1 MISLTSQFT
10 FTNALNIILGAIIGF
25 LLMAMI
31 SCAILSLV
39 LSKSNKNKKIRTISK
54 KSYTDFFL
62 GKKDMKDKL
71 TSSIIYE
78 IQEVSRLCYPSKKNP
93 MYELSIND
101 MLYGLLIIQK
111 KLKRFVNH
119 PLCKD
124 IKDIHIS
131 KILSLEDIFK
141 KPISIITNKK
151 FKIAYKIFNIL
162 KGIINLF
169 NPIFY
174 IRKIM
179 QFTILKQGKKDI
191 LLICLDFVGNS
202 TYEIYNN
209 SNRRK

>member
-1 MISLTSQFT
+1 
-10 FTNALNIILGAIIGF
+10 
-25 LLMAMI
+25 
-31 SCAILSLV
+31 
-39 LSKSNKNKKIRTISK
+39 
-54 KSYTDFFL
+54 
-62 GKKDMKDKL
+62 MKDKL

-151 FKIAYKIFNIL
+151 FKIAYKLLNI
-162 KGIINLF
+162 
-169 NPIFY
+169 
-174 IRKIM
+174 
-179 QFTILKQGKKDI
+179 
-191 LLICLDFVGNS
+191 
-202 TYEIYNN
+202 
-209 SNRRK
+209 